1 MRRLLTAGIPSNMI
15 QAVILAGGLGTRM
28 RPRTETVPKPL
39 LPVLGRPFLE
49 YQIELLRGQ
58 GITRFLV
65 LAGHLGELI
74 QEHFGDGS
82 TRGVSV
88 SYSFEPPGL
97 LGTGGALKNAEGVLD
112 EDFLLLNGDT
122 LLEIDYA
129 ALTRSFRSS
138 GKWALLTAARRS
150 GSAPGNLLVD
160 ASGKVLDYSKRHPR
174 GEHVDAGVAAF
185 SRRILDLIP
194 PARACSLEEEV
205 YPRLIERGEVTALR
219 LDTTFF
225 DMGTPA
231 GLAALEAHLA

>member
-1 MRRLLTAGIPSNMI
+1 MI

-49 YQIELLRGQ
+49 YQIELLRSQ
-58 GITRFLV
+58 GITRVLLLV
-65 LAGHLGELI
+65 GHLGESI
-74 QEHFGDGS
+74 QGHFGDGS
-82 TRGVSV
+82 TRGVQI

-97 LGTGGALKNAEGVLD
+97 LGTGGALKYAEAALE

-129 ALTRSFRSS
+129 ALTRKFRAG
-138 GKWALLTAARRS
+138 GKWVLLTAARRS
-150 GSAPGNLLVD
+150 GSTPGNLLID
-160 ASGKVLDYSKRHPR
+160 AHGGVLDYSKSHPR
-174 GEHVDAGVAAF
+174 GEHVDAGVAAY
-185 SRRILDLIP
+185 SRRVLALIP
-194 PARACSLEEEV
+194 PACACSLEQEV
-205 YPRLIERGEVTALR
+205 YPQLIERGEVAALP

-225 DMGTPA
+225 DMGTPE

>member
-1 MRRLLTAGIPSNMI
+1 
-15 QAVILAGGLGTRM
+15 M

-49 YQIELLRGQ
+49 YQIELLRTQ
-58 GITRFLV
+58 GIARVLV

-74 QEHFGDGS
+74 REHFGDGS
-82 TRGVSV
+82 TRGVQI

-97 LGTGGALKNAEGVLD
+97 LGTGGALKYAEGAL
-112 EDFLLLNGDT
+112 ERDFLLLNGDT

-129 ALTRSFRSS
+129 AFARDFRAS
-138 GKWALLTAARRS
+138 GKWALLTAARRT
-150 GSAPGNLLVD
+150 GPTPGNLLID
-160 ASGKVLDYSKRHPR
+160 AGGAVLDYSKLQPR

-185 SRRILDLIP
+185 SRHIVDLIP
-194 PARACSLEEEV
+194 PARACSLEQEV
-205 YPRLIERGEVTALR
+205 YPRLIARGELAALQ

>member
-1 MRRLLTAGIPSNMI
+1 MI

-49 YQIELLRGQ
+49 YQIKLLRSQ
-58 GITRFLV
+58 GITRILV

-82 TRGVSV
+82 TRGVQV

-97 LGTGGALKNAEGVLD
+97 LGTGGALKNAESALE

-129 ALTRSFRSS
+129 ALTHTFRES

-150 GSAPGNLLVD
+150 GTAPGNLLID
-160 ASGKVLDYSKRHPR
+160 ARGAVLDYSKRNPR
-174 GEHVDAGVAAF
+174 GEHVDAGVAAY
-185 SRRILDLIP
+185 SRRILALIP

-205 YPRLIERGEVTALR
+205 YPQLIARGEVAALP